1 MKNSNTLIELEVK
14 GLIEILTTQVK
25 EIFSIESFRGKIQDE
40 LKSEYNKGIEATD
53 NEIKPEVNIVPTNP
67 QRQLE
72 ALFNYVEQNMQEHVD
87 SVGDRLRQELQRGLL
102 NKENKKQIIARI
114 KRVFRDDKNVLNK
127 LKMVIRTETN
137 RANNTGRL
145 EAADQAA
152 ESGIKLKKW
161 LDVAPYQEGVSSGFC
176 ATAGGHNSKTSAMG
190 KYGTPEQAIALDKN
204 FIVKDKNKTV
214 RVLAPPMHCNCRTVL
229 RVVRV
234 NKPNDTLQRGSL

>member
-1 MKNSNTLIELEVK
+1 MNSNTLIEIELK
-14 GLIEILTTQVK
+14 GLIEIITTQIK
-25 EIFSIESFRGKIQDE
+25 ELFSIEAFNVKIRDQ
-40 LKSEYNKGIEATD
+40 LKSEYNNGIEAAD
-53 NEIKPEVNIVPTNP
+53 KEIKPEMNIVPTNP

-72 ALFNYVEQNMQEHVD
+72 ALYNYVEQNMQTHVD
-87 SVGDRLRQELQRGLL
+87 SVGDNLRQELQRGLL
-102 NKENKKQIIARI
+102 NRENKKQLISRI
-114 KRVFRDDKNVLNK
+114 KRVFKDDKGVINK
-127 LKMVIRTETN
+127 LKMVVRTETN

-145 EAADQAA
+145 EAAEQAA

-161 LDVAPYQEGVSSGFC
+161 LDVAPYQKGVSSGFC
-176 ATAGGHNSKTSAMG
+176 ATAGGHSSKTSAMG

-204 FIVKDKNKTV
+204 FIVKYKNKTI